1 MGWTHFQHDY
11 GTDCD
16 LVYFGGMGAGAISNN
31 LGGGSVNRAY
41 LSKKGSVALV
51 PNYLYLANPTADCIK
66 REVVP
71 L

>member
-1 MGWTHFQHDY
+1 
-11 GTDCD
+11 
-16 LVYFGGMGAGAISNN
+16 MGAGAISNN